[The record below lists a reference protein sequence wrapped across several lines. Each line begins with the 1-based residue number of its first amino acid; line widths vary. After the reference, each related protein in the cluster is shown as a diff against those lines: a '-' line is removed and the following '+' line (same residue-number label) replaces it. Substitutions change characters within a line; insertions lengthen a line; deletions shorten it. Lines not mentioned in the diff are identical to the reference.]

1 MGSITPRKNKDGTT
15 TYKVQV
21 RIKRKGVV
29 VHQETETFAKEA
41 VARAWMKKRETALAE
56 PGALAALSA
65 PDPTLGKII
74 ERFLDEVDERRG
86 LGRTQESTLRAIARS
101 ELGQSKGSV
110 ITSASLV
117 DYARERLENDGVL
130 PQTVN
135 GDLALL
141 GTVFDLARP
150 AWGFP
155 LDASAIEDAR
165 RVCRHM
171 GLTERPE
178 ERTRRPTRDEMEKL
192 MQHFHEAIRRRAY
205 IVPMIKIAPFAIFS
219 CRRQEEIVKLRWD
232 DINADEQTILVR
244 DMKHPT
250 KKKGNDVWCHLPDRA
265 WRLLHSMPQIEERI
279 FPYTTDAVSAA
290 FLRACNWLG
299 IEDLR
304 FHDLR
309 REGVSH
315 LFELGNDI
323 PQVTRVSAH
332 RNWNVLR
339 RYTNLKGTGDLY
351 AGWKWLD
358 IAIDI
363 EPAQPRR
370 RGIELKARGP
380 SDNSAALAAQATA
393 RRERRQR
400 AI

>member
-21 RIKRKGVV
+21 RIKRKGVI

-41 VARAWMKKRETALAE
+41 AARAWMKKRETALAE
-56 PGALAALSA
+56 PGAVEAMSA

-74 ERFLDEVDERRG
+74 ERFLDEVAERRG
-86 LGRTQESTLRAIARS
+86 LGRTQEGTLRAIAKS
-101 ELGQSKGSV
+101 DIGQCRGSI
-110 ITSASLV
+110 ITSATLV
-117 DYARERLENDGVL
+117 DYARDRIATDCVL

-135 GDLALL
+135 SDMSLL

-150 AWGFP
+150 AWGYQ
-155 LDASAIEDAR
+155 LDPSAIADAR
-165 RVCRHM
+165 KVCRHM

-178 ERTRRPTRDEMEKL
+178 ERDRRPTRDELDRL

-205 IVPMIKIAPFAIFS
+205 VTPLVKIAPFAIFS

-232 DINADEQTILVR
+232 DINAEEQSILVR

-250 KKKGNDVWCHLPDRA
+250 KKKGNDVLCYLPDRA

-279 FPYTTDAVSAA
+279 FPYTTDAVSAT
-290 FLRACNWLG
+290 FERACTWLG

-315 LFELGNDI
+315 LFETGLDI

-332 RNWNVLR
+332 KNWNVLR
-339 RYTNLKGTGDLY
+339 RYTRLKGTGDIY
-351 AGWKWLD
+351 DGWKWLD
-358 IAIDI
+358 IAIGI
-363 EPAQPRR
+363 EPARPRR
-370 RGIELKARGP
+370 RGIELKRRGP
-380 SDNSAALAAQATA
+380 GDNSAALAAQAAA
-393 RRERRQR
+393 RRERRIS
-400 AI
+400 A